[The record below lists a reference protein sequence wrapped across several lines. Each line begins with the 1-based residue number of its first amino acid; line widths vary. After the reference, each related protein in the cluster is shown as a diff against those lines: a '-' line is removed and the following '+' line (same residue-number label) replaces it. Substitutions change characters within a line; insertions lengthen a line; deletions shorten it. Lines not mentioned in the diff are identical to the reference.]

1 MEVTD
6 EMVEKLAWLSRL
18 SFNDEEKKAI
28 RADLQDLI
36 AFVDKLKEVDV
47 EGVEPLIHMSQ
58 ETNVFRDDVEKG
70 SVSRDEGLKNA
81 PSVAGDFFTVPRA
94 LKK

>member
-18 SFNDEEKKAI
+18 SFNEEEKKAI
-28 RADLQDLI
+28 RSDLQDLI

-58 ETNVFRDDVEKG
+58 ETNVFRDDVVQG
-70 SVSRDEGLKNA
+70 SVSRTEGLKNA
-81 PSVAGDFFTVPRA
+81 PSVAGDFITVPRA